1 MDDLSNDGMRMLG
14 EIVEIYNNYGFETEI
29 IAASIRH
36 PMHVVEAALMGVD
49 IVTIPFAVLERLF
62 KHPMT
67 DLGIERFM
75 EDWKKYL
82 ENLKK

>member
-1 MDDLSNDGMRMLG
+1 
-14 EIVEIYNNYGFETEI
+14 
-29 IAASIRH
+29 
-36 PMHVVEAALMGVD
+36 
-49 IVTIPFAVLERLF
+49 VLERLF